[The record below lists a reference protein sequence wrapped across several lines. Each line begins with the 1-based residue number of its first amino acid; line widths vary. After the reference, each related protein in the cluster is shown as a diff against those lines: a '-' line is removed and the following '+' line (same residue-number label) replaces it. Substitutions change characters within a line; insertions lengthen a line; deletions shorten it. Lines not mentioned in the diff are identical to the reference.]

1 MPPDENHNYSPPPSR
16 SNGHHPHYHNH
27 RGRHSNGHDRGGT
40 QNTLRERSHSP
51 SPVRSSAHHS
61 SALADHHEAEVNDLR
76 RQVLALTNA
85 KKPSDEGKKRKRL
98 PKGSEPT
105 PLQQGRAIPRR
116 VTIFDDLHTIQS
128 QYDAYRRNGFH
139 RPPPDDNDD
148 VDELEKEL
156 SEEER
161 AEKRNMERGY
171 TAIKEMD
178 HVVPNFI
185 KRVGEEGGQALIIE
199 LERGAD
205 SAKTHDTQ
213 AATRIVGQELNRQVR
228 RINEARIKEHE
239 EEIRRVQADTEAIL
253 KEHAAQREN
262 NADDSSHDTAV
273 SLPLLPLSVPPLV
286 LLPEFDEGSRNNR
299 GLENDMTGGLLCPG
313 EIDWKDDIVRA
324 AVQRMDPEY
333 DFASSAHSLCFYK
346 EEKFTLDD
354 PDKGFLQSHWLL
366 QMYRTIF
373 TSPSSA
379 KGQPEDVENLPPSKK
394 KKSLKSHRAHVANI
408 IHMTEVTPW
417 SIAYAAVH
425 LHIALT
431 DASHWTHSYD
441 GYNYQDLWNFVV
453 DFFEDP
459 IDEEAEKQGKELLKW
474 WTECTGSAANSRGTK
489 MVSRRQVVVK
499 KQAAKSSSPL
509 PSSPLAPL
517 SSPA

>member
-1 MPPDENHNYSPPPSR
+1 MAYKALLLENESVLPIMI
-16 SNGHHPHYHNH
+16 
-27 RGRHSNGHDRGGT
+27 T
-40 QNTLRERSHSP
+40 VTATIP
-51 SPVRSSAHHS
+51 SPIRSSARHS
-61 SALADHHEAEVNDLR
+61 SPIVDDHDTEVNDLR

-85 KKPSDEGKKRKRL
+85 KKPSEDGKKRKRV

-116 VTIFDDLHTIQS
+116 VTVFDDLHTIQS

-139 RPPPDDNDD
+139 KPPNDD
-148 VDELEKEL
+148 DDDIDELEEGP

-171 TAIKEMD
+171 TAIKEME
-178 HVVPNFI
+178 HVMPNFI
-185 KRVGEEGGQALIIE
+185 KRVGEEGGQALILE

-213 AATRIVGQELNRQVR
+213 AATKIIGQELNRRVR
-228 RINEARIKEHE
+228 RVNEARIKEHE
-239 EEIRRVQADTEAIL
+239 EEIRRVQTETEAVL

-262 NADDSSHDTAV
+262 SSTDHSHDTV
-273 SLPLLPLSVPPLV
+273 IPLPLPPLPAPPLV

-313 EIDWKDDIVRA
+313 EIDWKDHITRT

-346 EEKFTLDD
+346 DEKFDLDD
-354 PDKGFLQSHWLL
+354 PDNGFLQSHWLL
-366 QMYRTIF
+366 QTYRTIF

-379 KGQPEDVENLPPSKK
+379 KGQSDDVENLPPSKK
-394 KKSLKSHRAHVANI
+394 RTTSNSHRAHVANI
-408 IHMTEVTPW
+408 IHMTEVTPR

-431 DASHWTHSYD
+431 DASHWTHSYN

-459 IDEEAEKQGKELLKW
+459 IDEEAEKQGKKLLKW
-474 WTECTGSAANSRGTK
+474 WTDRIFTGTGSAANSRGTK

-499 KQAAKSSSPL
+499 KQTISSSPV
-509 PSSPLAPL
+509 SPLSPAPL
-517 SSPA
+517 LSTA